1 MQRDAV
7 SEIRERLDIVELVNG
22 YTPLKKAGRSFKGLC
37 PFHQEKTPSFVV
49 FPDSQNFHCF
59 GCGKGGDL
67 FTFYMEQERVDFRE
81 ALRELARRAGVDL
94 ESTPGIKPEQDERRE
109 RLLAAVDLAATFF
122 HDVLLRHPAGEV
134 GRKLAAERGLD
145 SAIIERFRL
154 GFAPDSWD
162 ALLKLLASK
171 GFDQGI
177 AIEAGLA
184 QERDSGGAY
193 DRFRHRFM
201 FPIANRDGVIVGF
214 GARAIGDDQPKYLN
228 SPQTPLFDKSSLLYG
243 LNLAKEAIRS
253 SDRAVVVEG
262 YMDVIAAHQFGFP
275 NVVAAMGT
283 ALTEP
288 QVNQLKRFSKRIVL
302 ALDADAAG
310 QMATLRSLESMPE
323 ALDQIDSPV
332 PDAQGIVRFQR
343 KMDARISI
351 LQLPEGKDPDE
362 LIRKHPELWTG
373 LVEASIPFLD
383 FFIDTVAD
391 QVDLDDPNSKSA
403 AFQRILP
410 LLRLTGDQ
418 VTQQHYI
425 SRIAG
430 KLRINEQ
437 VLWSEFRR
445 GQIRPLPTA
454 PAAPQARRPA
464 KRIKNEDYLTAVLL
478 KHAALVPDLLAA
490 ITEDDLLDGRNR
502 EIVRTLRESGADQL
516 DAETLISWLEP
527 AVADHAEQILELLNE
542 TPAGYSSQ
550 VRSAGAS
557 ALNGIRK
564 ERLDFLLRQLQ
575 SELQAAFQES
585 DQSAVTL
592 LTNQLAQL
600 ADQKK
605 HFVPPKSPYFRD
617 LRDNSNANGF

>member
-7 SEIRERLDIVELVNG
+7 SDIRDRLDIVELVNG

-67 FTFYMEQERVDFRE
+67 FTFYMEIERVDFRE
-81 ALRELARRAGVDL
+81 ALRELARRAGVELD
-94 ESTPGIKPEQDERRE
+94 STPGIRPEQEERRE
-109 RLLAAVDLAATFF
+109 RLLAAIDLAATFF
-122 HDVLLRHPAGEV
+122 HDVLLNHKAGEA
-134 GRKLAAERGLD
+134 GRALAAERGLD
-145 SAIIERFRL
+145 NAMIERFRL

-193 DRFRHRFM
+193 DRFRNRFI
-201 FPIANRDGVIVGF
+201 FPIANRDGKYVGF

-243 LNLAKEAIRS
+243 VHLAKEAIRAD
-253 SDRAVVVEG
+253 DRAVVVEG
-262 YMDVIAAHQFGFP
+262 YMDVIAAHQFGHA

-283 ALTEP
+283 ALTEA
-288 QVNQLKRFSKRIVL
+288 QVSLIKRFSKRIVL

-310 QMATLRSLESMPE
+310 QMATLRSLESMPD
-323 ALDQIDSPV
+323 ALDQVDTPMA
-332 PDAQGIVRFQR
+332 DAQGIVRFQR
-343 KMDARISI
+343 KLDARISI
-351 LQLPEGKDPDE
+351 LQLPDGKDPDE
-362 LIRKHPELWTG
+362 LIRKHPELWNG
-373 LVEASIPFLD
+373 LVEESTPFLD
-383 FFIDTVAD
+383 FFIDTVAA
-391 QVDLDDPNSKSA
+391 QVDLDDPNAKSA
-403 AFQRILP
+403 AFQRIAP

-425 SRIAG
+425 SRIAA
-430 KLRINEQ
+430 KLRITET

-445 GQIRPLPTA
+445 NQVRPIPGLGNA
-454 PAAPQARRPA
+454 GSARRPA
-464 KRIKNEDYLTAVLL
+464 RRIKNEDYLTAILL
-478 KHAALVPDLLAA
+478 KYSIHVADLLEA

-502 EIVRTLRESGADQL
+502 EIVRTLQMSGADQL
-516 DAETLISWLEP
+516 DSETLISWLDP
-527 AVADHAEQILELLNE
+527 SVAEHAEQILGLLNE

-550 VRSAGAS
+550 LRLAGAA
-557 ALNGIRK
+557 ALNGIRR
-564 ERLDFLLRQLQ
+564 ERLEFLLRQLQ
-575 SELQAAFQES
+575 SELQ
-585 DQSAVTL
+585 SANQDDDDAGVAI
-592 LTNQLAQL
+592 LTTQLKQL

-617 LRDNSNANGF
+617 LRDKASASGF